1 MIEREFKEF
10 GKWIYANR
18 SLSLSYKTNWLLNK
32 YKPSPKISD
41 DRALQIDAALI
52 KLKDYNETVHE
63 VIMLTILGHPIKDT
77 AKRVGLSESKTYRL
91 MVQGDA
97 WLSGYL
103 ERDDQ

>member
-1 MIEREFKEF
+1 MIEAEFKEF
-10 GKWIYANR
+10 GKWVYHKR
-18 SLSLSYKTNWLLNK
+18 SFSLNYKTNWLLNK
-32 YKPSPKISD
+32 YKATPKISD
-41 DRALQIDAALI
+41 DRALQIDAALL